1 MLYLD
6 KKHKLSMEE
15 DVVENYK
22 KAQAIS
28 NEVMKYAKSLKFEN
42 ATALSVA
49 ETVERLIVHNKG
61 KPAWPVNV
69 CVNEVAAHF
78 SPLDNTL
85 VFRHGDIVKVDIG
98 VHVNG
103 YIWDQAFTVCV
114 GEENHPLIAASKKAV
129 EEAVKVLKKGAKV
142 CEISAVIEDTVKSLG
157 FNPIR
162 NLCGH
167 GLEKYVVHAPPSIP
181 NSKNNIQD
189 EIGEQAIAIEVFVTD
204 GSGWVKE
211 SEPANIY
218 KFEED
223 KPLRMWEARKIL
235 EKAKTDFEG
244 LPFSTRWLN
253 IPKIKVDMAIRQLL
267 EVGAIISYPPLKEES
282 GRPVAVTE
290 TTVLVR

>member
-1 MLYLD
+1 
-6 KKHKLSMEE
+6 
-15 DVVENYK
+15 
-22 KAQAIS
+22 
-28 NEVMKYAKSLKFEN
+28 
-42 ATALSVA
+42 
-49 ETVERLIVHNKG
+49 
-61 KPAWPVNV
+61 
-69 CVNEVAAHF
+69 
-78 SPLDNTL
+78 
-85 VFRHGDIVKVDIG
+85 
-98 VHVNG
+98 
-103 YIWDQAFTVCV
+103 
-114 GEENHPLIAASKKAV
+114 
-129 EEAVKVLKKGAKV
+129 
-142 CEISAVIEDTVKSLG
+142 VI
-157 FNPIR
+157 
-162 NLCGH
+162 
-167 GLEKYVVHAPPSIP
+167 HAPPSIP
-181 NSKNNIQD
+181 DSKNNIQD